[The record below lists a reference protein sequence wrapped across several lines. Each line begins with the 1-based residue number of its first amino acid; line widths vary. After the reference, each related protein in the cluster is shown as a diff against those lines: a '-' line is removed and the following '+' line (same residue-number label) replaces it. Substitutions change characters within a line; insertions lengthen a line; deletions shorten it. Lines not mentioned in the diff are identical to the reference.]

1 MSEEKTL
8 DLRGLSCPEPAVKTK
23 NALKDM
29 TGGTVEVTVDAGTAR
44 DNVERIGLERGW
56 EVTIEELPG
65 GGYKLSLVK

>member
-23 NALKDM
+23 NAIKDM

-44 DNVERIGLERGW
+44 DNVERIGRDRGW